1 MNAETRKRFAQL
13 RQMFLQERGSASRLA
28 FTSGNT
34 VRLCEGGGAFF
45 QALIERIDAAQIGRA
60 SCRERV

>member
-1 MNAETRKRFAQL
+1 MTGEARRRFAQL

-34 VRLCEGGGAFF
+34 VRLC
-45 QALIERIDAAQIGRA
+45 
-60 SCRERV
+60 

>member
-1 MNAETRKRFAQL
+1 MTAEARKRFAQL

-34 VRLCEGGGAFF
+34 VRLCETGGEFF
-45 QALIERIDAAQIGRA
+45 RR
-60 SCRERV
+60 